1 MENFSNECQTAVGQ
15 ILEGK
20 GVEVFYQPVLSLES
34 KGVIGFEAFS
44 RGVDELGKTIV
55 EPACLFSSSLPPD
68 TQFKVEMLC
77 LNKSLDSFRD
87 IHRKYKNMIL
97 FLNVN
102 SNVYNLPENGKLSP
116 FKAVESFKFN
126 PRTIAFEFEVSQ
138 LEKKI
143 PLRLIKSLQE
153 NGYRISLDNTRVS
166 LAGLEV
172 VFKIRPDFVKLDR
185 FFFKGLDKSNYKK
198 DMVKAAAFTFK
209 LAGAMPIA
217 KGVETEG
224 EALALAEAGFYI
236 QQGFFYTNEEEG
248 ESSTSTFGE
257 KMANLGADF
266 RGVKIL
272 KFDESREVFAHY
284 HLVLK
289 STVLKLQQE
298 EFAGVNDV
306 LKELI
311 KKEHGIVSVFV
322 LDASGKQ
329 VSQRFVGKSGDV
341 IGKSVEVSLTGRDH
355 SHEDYFIYLN
365 SGLEKVA
372 GRLRRSAFCRED
384 SRYIASFF
392 YRQETR
398 RGLILVLEYL
408 DKSQKPEQKPE
419 SQKEQEQ
426 KKEPKQESVPEQEQG
441 LEPPQEL
448 VSEKEQDQKPEQKQ
462 KPE

>member
-1 MENFSNECQTAVGQ
+1 MENISNECLASVGQ

-55 EPACLFSSSLPPD
+55 EPACLFSSSLPPE

-87 IHRKYKNMIL
+87 IHLKYKSMIL

-102 SNVYNLPENGKLSP
+102 SNIYNLPENEKQSP

-143 PLRLIKSLQE
+143 PLSLIRSLQE
-153 NGYRISLDNTRVS
+153 SGYRISLDNSRVS
-166 LAGLEV
+166 LAGLGV

-185 FFFKGLDKSNYKK
+185 FFFQGIDKSSHKK
-198 DMVKAAAFTFK
+198 DMVKAAALTFE

-217 KGVETEG
+217 KGVETET
-224 EALALAEAGFYI
+224 EALALAEAGFYL

-248 ESSTSTFGE
+248 KSGTVTFGE
-257 KMANLGADF
+257 KMTKLSADF
-266 RGVKIL
+266 RGVKVVQ
-272 KFDESREVFAHY
+272 FDDSREIFGHF
-284 HLVLK
+284 HLALK

-298 EFAGVNDV
+298 ELAGMNDV

-329 VSQRFVGKSGDV
+329 ISQRLVGKSGDV
-341 IGKSVEVSLTGRDH
+341 IGKTVEVSLTGRDH

-372 GRLRRSAFCRED
+372 GRQRRSAFCRED

-392 YRQETR
+392 YREEGR
-398 RGLILVLEYL
+398 RGLIIVLEYL
-408 DKSQKPEQKPE
+408 DKPQEQEKKPE

-426 KKEPKQESVPEQEQG
+426 K
-441 LEPPQEL
+441 
-448 VSEKEQDQKPEQKQ
+448 
-462 KPE
+462 